1 MKMRYK
7 RSRRGFY
14 ANKKERGT
22 PTKVSKPKLKKAET
36 ESHLKYRCK
45 ICGEIVEFRTE
56 HLMKKHPEVKFPQML
71 ITLLEN
77 FEPIIRK
84 TDQPTIHE
92 EKLEVANEIIQILK
106 RKGYKAKLVGSVAKG
121 TDTPYSD
128 VDILVDAPVERYHD
142 IMTDKDIVKCLRKH
156 PNVRVDFM
164 LV

>member
-1 MKMRYK
+1 MRYK

-77 FEPIIRK
+77 FEPIIPK
-84 TDQPTIHE
+84 SET
-92 EKLEVANEIIQILK
+92 
-106 RKGYKAKLVGSVAKG
+106 
-121 TDTPYSD
+121 
-128 VDILVDAPVERYHD
+128 
-142 IMTDKDIVKCLRKH
+142 
-156 PNVRVDFM
+156 
-164 LV
+164 